1 MTLMTLKIVTNNPYL
16 IQDEEMPLEVYYTE
30 GTPLDVLDEIEM
42 LLQQGFR
49 LLSAPLPPNVP
60 LMRAPYRSLI
70 LAVSD
75 LRYDIDGIEAI
86 RKAKARLDIER
97 TVRVAPKASDF
108 AELDRIMLLQELS
121 YMAAFN
127 T

>member
-16 IQDEEMPLEVYYTE
+16 IQDEEMPLEVHYTE

-97 TVRVAPKASDF
+97 TMRVAPKASDF

-121 YMAAFN
+121 YTAAFN

>member
-16 IQDEEMPLEVYYTE
+16 IQDEEMPLEVHYTE

>member
-1 MTLMTLKIVTNNPYL
+1 MTSMRLKIVTNNPYL
-16 IQDEEMPLEVYYTE
+16 IGDEKIPLDVHYTE
-30 GTPLDVLDEIEM
+30 GTLIDLLDEVEM

-49 LLSAPLPPNVP
+49 LVTAPLPPNVL

-75 LRYDIDGIEAI
+75 LRYDIDGIEATQ
-86 RKAKARLDIER
+86 KAKDRLNIER
-97 TVRVAPKASDF
+97 AARIAPKESDF
-108 AELDRIMLLQELS
+108 AALDRIMLLQELS
-121 YMAAFN
+121 HMAVFN

>member
-16 IQDEEMPLEVYYTE
+16 IQDGEMPLEVHYTE
-30 GTPLDVLDEIEM
+30 GTPLDVLDKTEM

-75 LRYDIDGIEAI
+75 LRYDIDGIEAL